1 MITQEKSKFALLVFD
16 ARAEVDSQSVS
27 SLERLLRSSERYAV
41 GYAVRL
47 RVAALSE
54 SSEGVVNAIA
64 LAGLPAAIDEIQI
77 TDRLEQALLSLAL
90 RGAKFDRPRNIAL
103 AAIGDNSKVIS
114 DGAAAL
120 RYLLNQVGGGA
131 EPLGKILRLFTPP
144 GVDITADP
152 TARHAAAQRLRTKL
166 GNRIK
171 DMLSETEDTGQAIG
185 FVEAGAEEPDG
196 LLLALDDLLRTLP
209 GPHGPAVDKLA
220 AEVRQVQRQ
229 VAPSLRAFLGLY
241 RAMGER
247 VEALC
252 QEVRKG
258 DGHTDE
264 AREHLARLSASAEAI
279 ARNSAMLEGI
289 LK

>member
-64 LAGLPAAIDEIQI
+64 LAGLPAAIDEVQI
-77 TDRLEQALLSLAL
+77 TDRLEQALLSLAQ

-103 AAIGDNSKVIS
+103 AALGDNSKIIS

-120 RYLLNQVGGGA
+120 RYLLNQVGAGA

-144 GVDITADP
+144 GIDITADP

-166 GNRIK
+166 GSRIK
-171 DMLSETEDTGQAIG
+171 DMLSETDGAGQTIG

-196 LLLALDDLLRTLP
+196 LILALEDLLRALP
-209 GPHGPAVDKLA
+209 PPHGPAVDGLV
-220 AEVRQVQRQ
+220 AEVRQVHRQ
-229 VAPSLRAFLGLY
+229 VAPSLRAFLGVY
-241 RAMGER
+241 RALGER

-252 QEVRKG
+252 QEIRNGEGRTGEV
-258 DGHTDE
+258 
-264 AREHLARLSASAEAI
+264 REHLARLSGSAEAI
-279 ARNSAMLEGI
+279 ARTSVTLEGI